1 MAEQIAFELVS
12 PVKKLLGKPV
22 AMVSM
27 PGTEGDF
34 AVLPGHAPL
43 IATLRPGVIETYD
56 ADRVSDRIFVGGGFV
71 EVTAERC
78 TVLAQEALPVAE
90 IDRAALNTA
99 IMELE
104 SGLAAAAD
112 TERTTIAG
120 QLAVAQ
126 AKREALN

>member
-27 PGTEGDF
+27 PGAEGDF

-43 IATLRPGVIETYD
+43 IATLRSGVIEAYE
-56 ADRVSDRIFVGGGFV
+56 ADRVSDRIFVAGGFV
-71 EVTAERC
+71 EVSAERC

-90 IDRAALNTA
+90 IDRAALASTITA
-99 IMELE
+99 LE
-104 SGLAAAAD
+104 TSLATASEAERPAVAA
-112 TERTTIAG
+112 
-120 QLAVAQ
+120 QLAIAQ
-126 AKREALN
+126 AKRDATA

>member
-27 PGTEGDF
+27 PGVEGDF

-43 IATLRPGVIETYD
+43 IATLRPGIIETYE
-56 ADRVSDRIFVGGGFV
+56 ADRVTDRIFVAGGFV
-71 EVTAERC
+71 EVSAERC

-90 IDRAALNTA
+90 IDRAT
-99 IMELE
+99 
-104 SGLAAAAD
+104 LAS
-112 TERTTIAG
+112 TIAALETSLATASEAERPTVAA

-126 AKREALN
+126 AKRDAA

>member
-90 IDRAALNTA
+90 IDRAGVNRA
-99 IMELE
+99 IKELE
-104 SGLAAAAD
+104 SSLAGASDAD
-112 TERTTIAG
+112 RARLAT
-120 QLAVAQ
+120 QLAVEQ
-126 AKREALN
+126 AKREAAN

>member
-1 MAEQIAFELVS
+1 MAEKIAFELVS

-43 IATLRPGVIETYD
+43 IATLRPGVIETYE
-56 ADRVSDRIFVGGGFV
+56 ADKVSDRIFVGGGFV

-78 TVLAQEALPVAE
+78 TVLAQEALPVAD
-90 IDRAALNTA
+90 IDRAALNST
-99 IMELE
+99 IKELE
-104 SGLAAAAD
+104 NALTAANDAD
-112 TERTTIAG
+112 RPVIMT

-126 AKREALN
+126 AKRDAA